1 MAAMS
6 ERPRS
11 DAPGPAGASPPAE
24 PAPPAEPVW
33 DDEQRETVVAVFGD
47 TARSG
52 AWCPP
57 DRLVA
62 VAGFGNV
69 KLDFRDA
76 DLPGGPTEI
85 RPFAVFG
92 NVELVVPRRLDV
104 ELNGVSLFGKI
115 QHRSDRTAGRKL
127 FDRVLGKAP
136 APAAVPD
143 DDEDRWLVVRAWAVF
158 GNVRVT
164 VVEP

>member
-1 MAAMS
+1 MGGMS
-6 ERPRS
+6 ERSRS
-11 DAPGPAGASPPAE
+11 DAPAPARSAPPA
-24 PAPPAEPVW
+24 AEPVW
-33 DDEQRETVVAVFGD
+33 HDEQRETVVAVFGD

-52 AWCPP
+52 AWYPP
-57 DRLVA
+57 ERLVA

-76 DLPGGPTEI
+76 DLPGGPTEVL
-85 RPFAVFG
+85 PFAVFG
-92 NVELVVPRRLDV
+92 NVELVVPRHLDV

-115 QHRSDRTAGRKL
+115 QHRSDRKAGRKL

-136 APAAVPD
+136 AQAAAVE
-143 DDEDRWLVVRAWAVF
+143 DDEDRWIVVRAWAVF